1 MNPAGLVA
9 EDQTTIDERRR
20 SPDRGLRL
28 IFPNDLALVGCQA
41 IQVTVARADVYSS
54 IRDDRARPDSTLL
67 FACSTKR
74 LVLPKQ
80 LAVALPETIYD
91 AILSG
96 CVDFAFVNRGRRI

>member
-9 EDQTTIDERRR
+9 ENQTTIDERRR
-20 SPDRGLRL
+20 SPDRGLRFV
-28 IFPNDLALVGCQA
+28 FPNDFALVGSQA

-54 IRDDRARPDSTLL
+54 IREDRTRPDSALL
-67 FACSTKR
+67 FARSTSR

-80 LAVALPETIYD
+80 LAVALPETIDD

-96 CVDFAFVNRGRRI
+96 CVDFAFVDCGR